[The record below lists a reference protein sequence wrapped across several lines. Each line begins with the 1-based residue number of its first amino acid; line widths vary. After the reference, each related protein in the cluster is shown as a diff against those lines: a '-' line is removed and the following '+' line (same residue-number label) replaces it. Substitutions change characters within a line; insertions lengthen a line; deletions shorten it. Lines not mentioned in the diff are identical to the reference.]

1 MAVLEGVLQV
11 GPPAIWLSFYEII
24 AVLQVGVEVEAAKK
38 NYIF

>member
-24 AVLQVGVEVEAAKK
+24 VVLQVGVEVEAAEKK
-38 NYIF
+38 